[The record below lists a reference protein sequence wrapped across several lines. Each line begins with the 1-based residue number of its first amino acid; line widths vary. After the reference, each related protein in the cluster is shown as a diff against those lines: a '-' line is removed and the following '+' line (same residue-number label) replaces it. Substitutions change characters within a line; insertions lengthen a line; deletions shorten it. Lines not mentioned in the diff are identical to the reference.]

1 MHRLRL
7 VLTGI
12 KGNTLP
18 FQTVRL
24 KVITMM
30 KKKYLLGYPMLLIG
44 LLFWAKG
51 TAFTHEPPSVSKGQK
66 VYIPAYSHIYT
77 GNRQIPSLL
86 TVTLSIRNT
95 DMIHDIEIVS
105 VNYYN
110 TKGVLIKKYLPSP
123 VFLKA
128 LESVRYVVDYDDK
141 TGGSGANFIVEWQS
155 ENSVNP
161 PIMETIMIG
170 SRSSFTSRGQV
181 IIPK

>member
-1 MHRLRL
+1 
-7 VLTGI
+7 
-12 KGNTLP
+12 
-18 FQTVRL
+18 
-24 KVITMM
+24 MM
-30 KKKYLLGYPMLLIG
+30 KKIYFPGYPMLLIG
-44 LLFWAKG
+44 LLLWTTG
-51 TAFTHEPPSVSKGQK
+51 TAFTQEAPSLSKGQK

-95 DMIHDIEIVS
+95 DMTHGIKIIS
-105 VNYYN
+105 VDYYD
-110 TKGVLIKKYLPSP
+110 TKGVLIKQYLPSP

-128 LESVRYVVDYDDK
+128 FGSVRYVVDYDDK

-155 ENSVNP
+155 KNAVNP

-181 IIPK
+181 LIGK